1 MKYEKYLIKKEKL
14 DLLSSLRLLDKKI
27 IDKKLKEYKLENV
40 NELKNYIIKDFET
53 CLDMSKDD
61 KFTQMYFI
69 RLLEHENSEWMS
81 AFEQDIEDLLVFVYD
96 NGEYYSYYIPIKAS
110 KIYIIV

>member
-14 DLLSSLRLLDKKI
+14 DLLSSLKLLDKKI
-27 IDKKLKEYKLENV
+27 VNEKLKEYGLENV
-40 NELKNYIIKDFET
+40 NELKDYIIEDFET

-69 RLLEHENSEWMS
+69 RLLEHENSEWML
-81 AFEQDIEDLLVFVYD
+81 AY
-96 NGEYYSYYIPIKAS
+96 
-110 KIYIIV
+110 